1 MRRRPASR
9 NSVGVRGVGSPADTL
24 TPALSRTRRQSLRLL
39 VQEREE
45 CVAIVTGG
53 ADGIGWATSQRLAQD
68 GARVVIADLREDAAR
83 ERASQL
89 GAQHLGLACNV
100 SDEASVAAC
109 VRAVVA
115 QFKRI
120 DILVNNA
127 GIGDQAAVTV
137 DQNVDAFDRVLAV
150 HLRGTFLMSREVGR
164 VMLEQRSGA
173 IVNLGSIASSLG
185 IPMRN
190 AYGAAKA
197 GIVAMTKSM
206 ACEWADRGVR
216 VNAVAPGYVR
226 TALVEALEAKGAL
239 NTSAIHTRT
248 PMGRMGS
255 PGEIAEAIAFLA
267 SPCASFITGSVL
279 AVDGG
284 WTALGGVLPAV
295 PPVVASA

>member
-1 MRRRPASR
+1 MIRF
-9 NSVGVRGVGSPADTL
+9 
-24 TPALSRTRRQSLRLL
+24 
-39 VQEREE
+39 
-45 CVAIVTGG
+45 AIVTGG
-53 ADGIGWATSQRLAQD
+53 ASGIGWATAQRLASD
-68 GARVVIADLREDAAR
+68 GARIAIADLDGAAAR
-83 ERASQL
+83 ERAAEL

-100 SDEASVAAC
+100 ADEAAVAAA
-109 VRAVVA
+109 VREVLAWSGG
-115 QFKRI
+115 RI
-120 DILVNNA
+120 DVLVNNA

-137 DQNVDAFDRVLAV
+137 EQKLDAFDRVLAV

-164 VMLEQRSGA
+164 VMLEQREGA

-239 NTSAIHTRT
+239 NTTSIHGRT
-248 PMGRMGS
+248 PMGRMGT
-255 PGEIAEAIAFLA
+255 PAEIAEAIAFLA
-267 SPCASFITGSVL
+267 SPRASFITGSVL

-295 PPVVASA
+295 PPVVGS

>member
-1 MRRRPASR
+1 MIRF
-9 NSVGVRGVGSPADTL
+9 
-24 TPALSRTRRQSLRLL
+24 
-39 VQEREE
+39 
-45 CVAIVTGG
+45 AIVTGG
-53 ADGIGWATSQRLAQD
+53 ASGIGWATAQRLVAD
-68 GARVVIADLREDAAR
+68 GLRVAIADLDGAAAR
-83 ERASQL
+83 QRAAEL
-89 GAQHLGLACNV
+89 GSTHLGVACNV
-100 SDEASVAAC
+100 ADEAAVTAA
-109 VRAVVA
+109 VREVLAWSGG
-115 QFKRI
+115 RI
-120 DILVNNA
+120 DVLVNNA

-137 DQNVDAFDRVLAV
+137 EQKLDAFDRVLQV

-164 VMLEQRSGA
+164 VMLEQRGGA

-206 ACEWADRGVR
+206 GCEWADRGVR

-239 NTSAIHTRT
+239 NTDAIHKRT

-255 PGEIAEAIAFLA
+255 PAEIAEAIAFLA
-267 SPCASFITGSVL
+267 SPRASFITGSVL

-284 WTALGGVLPAV
+284 WTALGGTLPAV
-295 PPVVASA
+295 PPVVAST

>member
-1 MRRRPASR
+1 MT
-9 NSVGVRGVGSPADTL
+9 TL
-24 TPALSRTRRQSLRLL
+24 AL
-39 VQEREE
+39 
-45 CVAIVTGG
+45 VTGG
-53 ADGIGWATSQRLAQD
+53 ADGIGWATARRLAQED
-68 GARVVIADLREDAAR
+68 GTRVVIADLREDAAQA
-83 ERASQL
+83 RAAEL
-89 GAQHLGLACNV
+89 GAAHLGIGCNV
-100 SDEASVAAC
+100 AEEASVRAC
-109 VRAVVA
+109 VRSVVDRMG
-115 QFKRI
+115 RI

-137 DQNVDAFDRVLAV
+137 EQSVEHFDRVLAV

-164 VMLEQRSGA
+164 VMLQQGRGS

-185 IPMRN
+185 IPLRN

-226 TALVEALEAKGAL
+226 TALVEQLEAKGAL

-255 PGEIAEAIAFLA
+255 PEEIAEAIAFLA
-267 SPCASFITGSVL
+267 SPRASFITGAVL

-284 WTALGGVLPAV
+284 WTALGGALPAV
-295 PPVVASA
+295 PPVVGSH

>member
-1 MRRRPASR
+1 M
-9 NSVGVRGVGSPADTL
+9 TI
-24 TPALSRTRRQSLRLL
+24 
-39 VQEREE
+39 
-45 CVAIVTGG
+45 AIVTGG
-53 ADGIGWATSQRLAQD
+53 ASGIGWATATRLAAE
-68 GARVVIADLREDAAR
+68 GHRIAIADLDGEAAR
-83 ERASQL
+83 RRAAEL
-89 GAQHLGLACNV
+89 GPSHLGLACNV
-100 SDEASVAAC
+100 ADEAAVAEA
-109 VRAVVA
+109 VRAVRA
-115 QFKRI
+115 WSGGRI

-137 DQNVDAFDRVLAV
+137 EQKLEAFDRVLAV

-164 VMLEQRSGA
+164 VMLEQREGA

-206 ACEWADRGVR
+206 ACEWADRGLR

-239 NTSAIHTRT
+239 NTTSIHGRT
-248 PMGRMGS
+248 PMGRMGT
-255 PGEIAEAIAFLA
+255 PAEIAEAIAFLA
-267 SPCASFITGSVL
+267 SPRASYITGSVL

-295 PPVVASA
+295 PPVVGS

>member
-1 MRRRPASR
+1 MIRF
-9 NSVGVRGVGSPADTL
+9 
-24 TPALSRTRRQSLRLL
+24 
-39 VQEREE
+39 
-45 CVAIVTGG
+45 AIVTG
-53 ADGIGWATSQRLAQD
+53 AASGIGWATAQRLAAD
-68 GARVVIADLREDAAR
+68 GLRIAIADLDGDAAR
-83 ERASQL
+83 TRAAEL

-100 SDEASVAAC
+100 ADEAAVAAA
-109 VRAVVA
+109 VREALA
-115 QFKRI
+115 WSGGRI
-120 DILVNNA
+120 DVLVNNA

-137 DQNVDAFDRVLAV
+137 EQKLDAFDRVLAV

-164 VMLEQRSGA
+164 VMLEQRAGA

-197 GIVAMTKSM
+197 GIVAMTKAM
-206 ACEWADRGVR
+206 GCEWADRGVR

-239 NTSAIHTRT
+239 NSEAIHQRT

-255 PGEIAEAIAFLA
+255 PAEIAEAIAFLA
-267 SPCASFITGSVL
+267 SPRASFITGSVL

-284 WTALGGVLPAV
+284 WTALGGALPAV
-295 PPVVASA
+295 PPVVASS